1 MWVVSVHLRKP
12 NQTPLTSNADV
23 SYTKKQEMALEHH
36 TVWVEGKN
44 HSNRRAPF
52 LLSNMWVSN
61 LKMSLEATGSMVFP
75 AVFVHLHSSPEEGE
89 VNVALPVPRS
99 PEVTL

>member
-1 MWVVSVHLRKP
+1 
-12 NQTPLTSNADV
+12 
-23 SYTKKQEMALEHH
+23 
-36 TVWVEGKN
+36 
-44 HSNRRAPF
+44 
-52 LLSNMWVSN
+52 MWVSN